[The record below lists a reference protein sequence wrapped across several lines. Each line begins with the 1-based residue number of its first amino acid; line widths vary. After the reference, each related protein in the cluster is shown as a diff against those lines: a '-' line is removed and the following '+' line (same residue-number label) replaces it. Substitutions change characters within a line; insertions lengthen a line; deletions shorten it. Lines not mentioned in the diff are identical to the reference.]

1 MKNYL
6 INKFSYIFSIKTYF
20 KILYNRHCIIE
31 NNFKIVLSTYDKNE
45 CRIID
50 YFLLQFFISLIL
62 YNLRYKNISF
72 IQFWLKYRL
81 LNLINLKFNFCNHYR
96 QSFQFNTS
104 LDIILPNT
112 TPIQINEMH
121 NLCNHFIH
129 QCQIDELYL

>member
-6 INKFSYIFSIKTYF
+6 LNKFSCIFSIKTYF
-20 KILYNRHCIIE
+20 KTLYNRHCIIE
-31 NNFKIVLSTYDKNE
+31 NNFRILLSTYDKNE
-45 CRIID
+45 CKIID
-50 YFLLQFFISLIL
+50 YFLLQFFVSLIL
-62 YNLRYKNISF
+62 YNLCYKNIPF

-81 LNLINLKFNFCNHYR
+81 LNLINLKFNFCKHYS

-112 TPIQINEMH
+112 TPIQIHEIH